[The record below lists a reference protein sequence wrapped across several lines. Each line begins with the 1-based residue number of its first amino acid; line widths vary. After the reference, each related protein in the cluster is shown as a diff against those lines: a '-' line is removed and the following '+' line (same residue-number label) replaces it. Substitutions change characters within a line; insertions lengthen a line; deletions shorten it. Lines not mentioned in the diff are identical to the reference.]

1 LRHKSATTTSRYLHS
16 LRGAKVALDE
26 VFAREPGKIIPFEK
40 IKKPLTNRGL
50 KKTANQ
56 NCQPGQILKLATT

>member
-1 LRHKSATTTSRYLHS
+1 MRHKSATTTSRYLHS

-50 KKTANQ
+50 KKLPTRTANR
-56 NCQPGQILKLATT
+56 GRY